1 MKLNG
6 NTALLLLGGAAVV
19 AAGVMV
25 FNHLQNQQLLSDV
38 TSDSNTGSEGV
49 SQVPGGIQ
57 VIDGTWIK
65 PLPSDPY
72 GENLPD
78 PDPYQG
84 YQDYRNG
91 ERMAY

>member
-1 MKLNG
+1 MKINT
-6 NTALLLLGGAAVV
+6 NTALLLIGGVAAV
-19 AAGVMV
+19 AAGVM
-25 FNHLQNQQLLSDV
+25 FFQNMQAQQLINGTPATD
-38 TSDSNTGSEGV
+38 DQGV

-57 VIDGTWIK
+57 VIDGTWIE
-65 PLPSDPY
+65 PLP
-72 GENLPD
+72 NT